1 TIENVVVQVKGIQND
16 EKTQVR
22 KKDKDQDKKKERS
35 KETKKQRPLTAYLF
49 TGQSG
54 LKKGVGMDLYEQ
66 YDFAKKIWDEC
77 DTYFLNELGIS
88 LLKIVRENPAE
99 YVIDFNDGEKGA
111 LLRQK
116 YINLTLTQDEEVIQ
130 QMSKQGISVRAFP
143 EVGIDT
149 PCYIYRSPHGLLRM
163 THFAQPIIVVYEYVA
178 LQCLQLNRKKKSQS
192 KSSVVAEEEKDRL
205 IFCGHSLGEYC
216 ALVALGEIASAAE
229 MAMICFVR
237 GMVMQSCVERD
248 PITHISPYGMA
259 AVSPSR
265 VANWFKADDLKQVIS
280 NVVDATSG
288 RLLEIVNY
296 NVFGDQYVVSGER
309 YTIWLLGKVLS
320 WVGEQGQLSM
330 SQLSRFCFN
339 LVATTPHSSTP
350 LDVPKTNA
358 VLPLQG
364 IDIPFHSRQLRS
376 VVPLFRS
383 FLEGRLPSADTF
395 SYAKQLDGRYI
406 TNVYSKE
413 LFTITVPFA
422 RQLLQITNSP
432 YLKELLG
439 HYQNDDKSDE
449 GNEKV
454 GEEQGAL
461 WDVLTPNERGR
472 LLLRE
477 TLSYQ
482 FASAVQWID
491 TQLTI
496 LQHGFRRIVEI
507 GPTKT
512 LASMFAKTLQRL
524 PDQVQDGNEI
534 HNELI
539 SEASKIKQ
547 GGQINGALSAV
558 EILSFETDRE
568 ELEFIGNDNCDEH
581 SDADEDD

>member
-1 TIENVVVQVKGIQND
+1 
-16 EKTQVR
+16 
-22 KKDKDQDKKKERS
+22 
-35 KETKKQRPLTAYLF
+35 
-49 TGQSG
+49 
-54 LKKGVGMDLYEQ
+54 
-66 YDFAKKIWDEC
+66 
-77 DTYFLNELGIS
+77 
-88 LLKIVRENPAE
+88 
-99 YVIDFNDGEKGA
+99 
-111 LLRQK
+111 
-116 YINLTLTQDEEVIQ
+116 
-130 QMSKQGISVRAFP
+130 
-143 EVGIDT
+143 
-149 PCYIYRSPHGLLRM
+149 
-163 THFAQPIIVVYEYVA
+163 VA
-178 LQCLQLNRKKKSQS
+178 LQCLQLNRKKKSQL
-192 KSSVVAEEEKDRL
+192 KSTVAVEEEKDRL

-216 ALVALGEIASAAE
+216 GLVALGEIASAAE

-265 VANWFKADDLKQVIS
+265 VANWFKIDDLKKAIS

-309 YTIWLLGKVLS
+309 YTIWLLGKALV
-320 WVGEQGQLSM
+320 WVGEQGQSSIEKLA
-330 SQLSRFCFN
+330 RFCFN
-339 LVATTPHSSTP
+339 FVASNPRSSTP

-364 IDIPFHSRQLRS
+364 IDIPFHSRQLRG

-413 LFTITVPFA
+413 LFTISIPFA
-422 RQLLQITNSP
+422 RQLLQITNSH

-439 HYQNDDKSDE
+439 HYAIDDKSDE
-449 GNEKV
+449 GNKKV
-454 GEEQGAL
+454 GEEQEAL
-461 WDVLTPNERGR
+461 WDQLTPNERGR

-477 TLSYQ
+477 TLSHQ

-491 TQLTI
+491 TQKTI
-496 LQHGFRRIVEI
+496 LQNGARRIVEI

-512 LASMFAKTLQRL
+512 LASMFAKTLMKLSEQGTEGTTL
-524 PDQVQDGNEI
+524 LD
-534 HNELI
+534 ELNA
-539 SEASKIKQ
+539 EASKIKE
-547 GGQINGALSAV
+547 GVKANGALSAV

-568 ELEFIGNDNCDEH
+568 KLQAIEDENDEEEN
-581 SDADEDD
+581 